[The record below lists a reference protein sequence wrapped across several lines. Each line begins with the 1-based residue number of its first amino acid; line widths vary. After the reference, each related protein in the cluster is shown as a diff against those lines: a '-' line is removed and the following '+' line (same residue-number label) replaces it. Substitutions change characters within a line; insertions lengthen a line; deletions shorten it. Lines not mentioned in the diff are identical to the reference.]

1 MSNDEDTPMTTVILF
16 LIILFIGLAYI
27 NYLCEPEKN
36 EREDKTIHCKEKTK

>member
-1 MSNDEDTPMTTVILF
+1 MSTDEDAPMTTVIIF

-36 EREDKTIHCKEKTK
+36 GGKDKTIYYKEKTK